1 MTLID
6 HFKDPNFWDIF
17 FKDLMI
23 GLFLVAILVVIFWLL
38 DKLQKNK
45 KPDLTARLSDQE
57 LWKKR
62 LKKIEPTETDE
73 ELEKALDY
81 KINKWGF

>member
-1 MTLID
+1 MFENF
-6 HFKDPNFWDIF
+6 FKFEWLDIF

-45 KPDLTARLSDQE
+45 KPDLTARLADQK
-57 LWKKR
+57 LWKER
-62 LKKIEPTETDE
+62 FKKWEI
-73 ELEKALDY
+73 
-81 KINKWGF
+81 

>member
-1 MTLID
+1 MSLIE
-6 HFKDPNFWDIF
+6 HLKDSNFWDIF

-45 KPDLTARLSDQE
+45 KHDLTARLSDQK
-57 LWKKR
+57 LWQNRFKK
-62 LKKIEPTETDE
+62 
-73 ELEKALDY
+73 
-81 KINKWGF
+81 

>member
-1 MTLID
+1 MTLLE
-6 HFKDPNFWDIF
+6 HFKNPNFWDIF

-45 KPDLTARLSDQE
+45 KPDLTARLSDQK
-57 LWKKR
+57 LWKER
-62 LKKIEPTETDE
+62 FKK
-73 ELEKALDY
+73 
-81 KINKWGF
+81 

>member
-1 MTLID
+1 MTLLD

-45 KPDLTARLSDQE
+45 KHDLTSRLADQK
-57 LWKKR
+57 LWKER
-62 LKKIEPTETDE
+62 FKK
-73 ELEKALDY
+73 
-81 KINKWGF
+81 

>member
-1 MTLID
+1 MTLLD

-38 DKLQKNK
+38 DKLQNK
-45 KPDLTARLSDQE
+45 KPDLTTRLNAQE
-57 LWKKR
+57 LWQKRFKK
-62 LKKIEPTETDE
+62 
-73 ELEKALDY
+73 
-81 KINKWGF
+81 

>member
-1 MTLID
+1 MSLIE

-38 DKLQKNK
+38 DKIKS
-45 KPDLTARLSDQE
+45 KPDLTTRLAKQE
-57 LWKKR
+57 QWRRKNG
-62 LKKIEPTETDE
+62 
-73 ELEKALDY
+73 
-81 KINKWGF
+81 INHKTNR

>member
-1 MTLID
+1 MFENF
-6 HFKDPNFWDIF
+6 FKFEWLDIF

-38 DKLQKNK
+38 DKLQNK

>member
-1 MTLID
+1 MSLLD

-45 KPDLTARLSDQE
+45 KPDLTARLSDQK
-57 LWKKR
+57 LWQKRFKK
-62 LKKIEPTETDE
+62 
-73 ELEKALDY
+73 
-81 KINKWGF
+81 

>member
-1 MTLID
+1 MTLLD

-38 DKLQKNK
+38 DKLQNK
-45 KPDLTARLSDQE
+45 KHDLTSRLSDQK
-57 LWKKR
+57 LWQKRFKK
-62 LKKIEPTETDE
+62 
-73 ELEKALDY
+73 
-81 KINKWGF
+81 

>member
-1 MTLID
+1 MTLLE

-38 DKLQKNK
+38 NK
-45 KPDLTARLSDQE
+45 IKSKPDLTQRLADQE
-57 LWKKR
+57 LWKER
-62 LKKIEPTETDE
+62 FKK
-73 ELEKALDY
+73 
-81 KINKWGF
+81 

>member
-1 MTLID
+1 MSLID

-38 DKLQKNK
+38 DKLQNK
-45 KPDLTARLSDQE
+45 KPDLTTRLNAQE
-57 LWKKR
+57 TWMERFKK
-62 LKKIEPTETDE
+62 
-73 ELEKALDY
+73 
-81 KINKWGF
+81 